1 MLYENVYTEVLAS
14 HNETTLEVHEQS
26 LNQENDGWESYNWK
40 SITSNPKMKHTFSHP
55 LVENGTLNV
64 KNFLFEYVGKVHVLG
79 EHWMKST

>member
-1 MLYENVYTEVLAS
+1 
-14 HNETTLEVHEQS
+14 
-26 LNQENDGWESYNWK
+26 
-40 SITSNPKMKHTFSHP
+40 MKHTFSHP